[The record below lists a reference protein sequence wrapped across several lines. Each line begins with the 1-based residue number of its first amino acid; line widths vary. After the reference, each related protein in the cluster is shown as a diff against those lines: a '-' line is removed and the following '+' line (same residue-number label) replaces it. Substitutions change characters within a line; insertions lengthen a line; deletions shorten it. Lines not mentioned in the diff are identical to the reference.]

1 MKNKSQ
7 KRGLGG
13 KQKEE
18 EKGSEK
24 TKVYKEKTGTE
35 HTFFKKS
42 SSYNRKN
49 ISIYLYVLVCDFLRV
64 FMWNG

>member
-1 MKNKSQ
+1 MKNESQ

-18 EKGSEK
+18 EKASKE

-35 HTFFKKS
+35 HTSF
-42 SSYNRKN
+42 
-49 ISIYLYVLVCDFLRV
+49 
-64 FMWNG
+64 